1 MIYVLAA
8 CYLISFLIMI
18 AIIFFERRDPVV
30 SMAWALCFAF
40 LPVVGVILFFVF
52 GLGLKSHTRKKYVQK
67 QELNNNILQTVIKD
81 TKKPLTDEM
90 KKHINVYRYL
100 LKAGHGR
107 FTYDND
113 VKIIT
118 DGNEKFAELLHDI
131 ENAKETINMLYFII
145 HNDDIGKKVL
155 TALTKKA
162 REGVEVRLLYD
173 GFGSIL
179 TPRRSF
185 NELRACESAHVA
197 EFFPVR
203 LFSFSKL
210 NHRNHRKIAV
220 IDGKIAYLGGMNIG
234 DEYMSR
240 KKLVWRDTHMRI
252 TGSAVAEIQKYF
264 ALDWEFSTNERLT
277 NRMSTFFP
285 SVHSQTEDGVPMQI
299 VASGPDSKADEIEF
313 GMIKMLGNAKRYAYI
328 QTPYFVPEKAFMMAV
343 TTAAQSGTDV
353 RVMIPGT
360 PDKPYVYYSTMSYV
374 GELLEAGVKVYLYP
388 GFIHS
393 KSIVV
398 DDEICTIGTTNIDM
412 RSFQLH
418 FELNAFMY
426 GDKICGMCRDIF
438 ADDSKKCTELTLEH
452 YKNRGLKNI
461 MLEGF
466 FRLFSPIM

>member
-1 MIYVLAA
+1 
-8 CYLISFLIMI
+8 
-18 AIIFFERRDPVV
+18 
-30 SMAWALCFAF
+30 
-40 LPVVGVILFFVF
+40 
-52 GLGLKSHTRKKYVQK
+52 
-67 QELNNNILQTVIKD
+67 
-81 TKKPLTDEM
+81 
-90 KKHINVYRYL
+90 
-100 LKAGHGR
+100 
-107 FTYDND
+107 
-113 VKIIT
+113 
-118 DGNEKFAELLHDI
+118 
-131 ENAKETINMLYFII
+131 
-145 HNDDIGKKVL
+145 
-155 TALTKKA
+155 
-162 REGVEVRLLYD
+162 
-173 GFGSIL
+173 
-179 TPRRSF
+179 
-185 NELRACESAHVA
+185 
-197 EFFPVR
+197 
-203 LFSFSKL
+203 
-210 NHRNHRKIAV
+210 
-220 IDGKIAYLGGMNIG
+220 
-234 DEYMSR
+234 
-240 KKLVWRDTHMRI
+240 MRI

>member
-40 LPVVGVILFFVF
+40 LPVVGVILFLVF

-107 FTYDND
+107 CTYDND

>member
-1 MIYVLAA
+1 MIWAYVLGVS
-8 CYLISFLIMI
+8 YILSFLIMV
-18 AIIFFERRDPVV
+18 AILFFERRDPVV
-30 SMAWALCFAF
+30 SMAWALCFAL
-40 LPVVGVILFFVF
+40 LPFVGVMIFFVF
-52 GLGLKSHTRKKYVQK
+52 GLGLKAHTRKRYVQK
-67 QELNNNILQTVIKD
+67 QELNNNILNTVMGEE
-81 TKKPLTDEM
+81 KPFTLHFQE
-90 KKHINVYRYL
+90 NVYEYL
-100 LKAGHGR
+100 KNAAKSPC
-107 FTYDND
+107 TYDND

-118 DGNEKFAELLHDI
+118 DGEEKFSELLFDI
-131 ENAKETINMLYFII
+131 ENAKESINMLYFII
-145 HNDDIGKKVL
+145 HNDEIGKKVL
-155 TALTKKA
+155 SALTKKA
-162 REGVEVRLLYD
+162 QEGVEVRLLYD

-185 NELRACESAHVA
+185 NTLRACPSAHVA

-203 LFSFSKL
+203 LFSSSKL

-252 TGSAVAEIQKYF
+252 TGGAVAEIQKYF
-264 ALDWEFSTNERLT
+264 ALDWEFSTDERLT
-277 NRMSTFFP
+277 NRMSVFFP
-285 SVHSQTEDGVPMQI
+285 VHHSKKNDGIPMQI
-299 VASGPDSKADEIEF
+299 VASGPDSKADEIEA
-313 GMIKMLGNAKRYAYI
+313 GMIKMLNNARKYVYI

-343 TTAAQSGTDV
+343 VTAAQAGVDV

-360 PDKPYVYYSTMSYV
+360 PDKPYVYYSTMSYM

-393 KSIVV
+393 KSMAA

-426 GDKICGMCRDIF
+426 GAEICGRCRRIF
-438 ADDSKKCTELTLEH
+438 LADSDKCKELTLEA
-452 YKNRGLKNI
+452 YKKRGLKNI